1 MKKRESKL
9 TKLLVAC
16 VLIDILGALAT
27 VLLLPREYNVLIAF
41 WKTIIQ
47 NIRSIYSIATVAV
60 SAAGFL
66 IIVLT
71 GKEIPKMRAVQ
82 FAIILFSLIFL
93 YQCACTIFTD
103 ELGAMSTWALIVV
116 MSLCYI
122 FILIRE
128 EQYLSRTAST
138 QKATGMTALALS
150 SLAKKKIKKAHSD
163 ITSIQIHTVT
173 QMVWNESIVYNIE
186 YFDSARNRPE
196 NLNAS
201 LNIEL
206 SISKSNYDAFD
217 SFQQLY
223 NAYLE
228 ENSDAREPL
237 VKVLKE
243 MARSTIT
250 QLKEDLNSRVKSVRD
265 ITCKDACIG
274 RLILVY
280 LSCLAC
286 MDSNT
291 ENALAGVRC
300 ESLKIGENGSNPNIK
315 EINQQILSKFHT
327 GLLGSLL
334 LKEQPYVFYYEG
346 GENSAKVNRR
356 YVSFL
361 LTDED
366 AEKEFLILITL
377 KGQSNSREVP
387 ANLLKSI
394 LSLKNEFMKCY
405 RKHEVVRNENDQE

>member
-1 MKKRESKL
+1 MRKRKPKL

-16 VLIDILGALAT
+16 VLIDLLGALAT
-27 VLLLPREYNVLIAF
+27 VLFLPGECNVLIAF

-47 NIRSIYSIATVAV
+47 NIKSIYSVATIAV
-60 SAAGFL
+60 SATGFL

-71 GKEIPKMRAVQ
+71 GKEIPKMRAAQ
-82 FAIILFSLIFL
+82 FAIIMFALIFL

-103 ELGAMSTWALIVV
+103 KLDVMSTWTLIVI

-128 EQYLSRTAST
+128 EQYLSRIAST
-138 QKATGMTALALS
+138 QKATGMTASALS
-150 SLAKKKIKKAHSD
+150 SLAKKRIKKAHSD

-173 QMVWNESIVYNIE
+173 QTVWNESIVYNIE
-186 YFDSARNRPE
+186 YLDSARNKAE

-228 ENSDAREPL
+228 ENPDTREPL

-243 MARSTIT
+243 MSNSTIT
-250 QLKEDLNSRVKSVRD
+250 QLKEDLNSRIKSVRD

-280 LSCLAC
+280 LSCLAL
-286 MDSNT
+286 MDSGT
-291 ENALAGVRC
+291 ENAIAGVHC
-300 ESLKIGENGSNPNIK
+300 ESLNIGENGSNPNAI
-315 EINQQILSKFHT
+315 EINQQIFSKFHT

-334 LKEQPYVFYYEG
+334 LKEHPYVFYYEG

-377 KGQSNSREVP
+377 KGQSNSGEVS
-387 ANLLKSI
+387 AHLLKSI
-394 LSLKNEFMKCY
+394 LSLKNEFVKCY